1 MFTKILCVMNVLKNI
16 LLLSILSIGVSF
28 TLVHHGW
35 ANYDQEK
42 VLDYTS
48 EIQDP
53 VYENPHSTM
62 KIEYKEKEWMVILA
76 PASRMQ
82 SRGISPEMLKE
93 GIKVRVVGYPHKK
106 IDGEMRAERIFIDDK
121 KYELR

>member
-1 MFTKILCVMNVLKNI
+1 MNLLKNI
-16 LLLSILSIGVSF
+16 LLLSILFIGVSF

-53 VYENPHSTM
+53 RYENPHSTM
-62 KIEYKEKEWMVILA
+62 KIAHKKKEWLVILA

-93 GIKVRVVGYPHKK
+93 GKKVRVVGYPHKK
-106 IDGEMRAERIFIDDK
+106 IDREMRAERIFIDGK
-121 KYELR
+121 KFELR